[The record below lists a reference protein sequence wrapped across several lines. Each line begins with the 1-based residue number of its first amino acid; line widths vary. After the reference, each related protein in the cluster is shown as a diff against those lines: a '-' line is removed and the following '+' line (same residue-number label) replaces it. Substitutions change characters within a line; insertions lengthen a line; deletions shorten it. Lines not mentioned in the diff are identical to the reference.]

1 MDFLTLL
8 TTVVIVLL
16 AIFIHLGAMRMMYVQ
31 IPRRTKLGYELVGIL
46 ILVAIIAH
54 VLEISLF
61 AIGLG
66 KLISSGNYGQ
76 LGGAYQPGFP
86 NDVYYSAVTYTAL
99 GFGDIT
105 PTGAL
110 RFFTAIEAL
119 TGLVLIAWTS
129 STIFLLMQQHW
140 VKENRH
146 NA

>member
-1 MDFLTLL
+1 
-8 TTVVIVLL
+8 
-16 AIFIHLGAMRMMYVQ
+16 LGF
-31 IPRRTKLGYELVGIL
+31 ELVAII
-46 ILVAIIAH
+46 ILVAILAH

-66 KLISSGNYGQ
+66 WLISTGDYGQ

-86 NDVYYSAVTYTAL
+86 SDFYYSAVTYTAL

-140 VKENRH
+140 VEENQ
-146 NA
+146 A